1 LLLQLGIVN
10 KYQGFSVM
18 RWLQIFIS
26 TLLLMSVSGFDME
39 NDTDFYSSKA
49 IAFEKCEEWKDKGNV
64 VVYKTKRQHC
74 GRGITIQR

>member
-1 LLLQLGIVN
+1 
-10 KYQGFSVM
+10 M

-39 NDTDFYSSKA
+39 NETDFYSSKT

-64 VVYKTKRQHC
+64 VVYKTSINIAEEASRFNVEHPLPVSVSSLSL
-74 GRGITIQR
+74 IHI